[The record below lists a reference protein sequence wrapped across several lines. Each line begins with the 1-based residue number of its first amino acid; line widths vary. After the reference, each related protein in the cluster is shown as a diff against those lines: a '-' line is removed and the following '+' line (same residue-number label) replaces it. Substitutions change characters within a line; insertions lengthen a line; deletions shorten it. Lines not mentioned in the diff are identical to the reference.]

1 MQVAKA
7 AQAKT
12 KKDKKAASSAVKE
25 EEIEKDEFDMM
36 VDNKDA
42 NRKVESECENL
53 SLQLSVSIKVLK
65 RSGLPIVII
74 IHQGYLICRSLSEKL
89 GFDDFKKKSKKKKG
103 ALDSSDD
110 EDDVK
115 PPPAKAKKAAAAKAA
130 GGSGGS
136 KKSKA
141 ASGWND
147 DSGSDSEEDGVMSDL
162 SGFGRKKS
170 IRRGSKNWAIGCVN
184 VNFCHST

>member
-42 NRKVESECENL
+42 NRKVESECENFL
-53 SLQLSVSIKVLK
+53 LKLSVSINCIEAI
-65 RSGLPIVII
+65 RAPNSYNNTD
-74 IHQGYLICRSLSEKL
+74 QGYLICRSLSEKL

-115 PPPAKAKKAAAAKAA
+115 PPPAKAKKAAAPKAA

-162 SGFGRKKS
+162 SGFGRK
-170 IRRGSKNWAIGCVN
+170 
-184 VNFCHST
+184 